1 MQKCPVYGILPLFS
15 TDISSLRL
23 GFFHIIHI
31 IHIIHIHRNPL
42 KTLALRYFFLF
53 SFKKNCAILCP
64 R

>member
-1 MQKCPVYGILPLFS
+1 MQKCPVCGILPLFP
-15 TDISSLRL
+15 TDIPSLRL
-23 GFFHIIHI
+23 GFFHI

-42 KTLALRYFFLF
+42 KTLALQYFFLF